1 MAYFILFL
9 QVRKAYK
16 KLMVDLVKLLGDVPN
31 AEAMMMEIYDFE
43 ETLAKVTRTY
53 FLALIFWMH
62 FQMQMHDTLN
72 ARNEL

>member
-1 MAYFILFL
+1 
-9 QVRKAYK
+9 
-16 KLMVDLVKLLGDVPN
+16 MVDLVKLLGDVPN
-31 AEAMMMEIYDFE
+31 AEAMMMEIHDFE

-62 FQMQMHDTLN
+62 FQMQMHDTLS